1 MGCCQASPTKEDETA
16 VAEMRPSSPQRS
28 ESESSKSNDNEEHKS
43 RIRTDSMISR
53 EIDDF
58 MGTSSANKEHKTK
71 KNDDIDV
78 ELSSFGRETK
88 NVADSKAANSSLF
101 AAKDRKSG
109 FDKSARK
116 SIKRSNTTMEATS
129 VAQVISCKGWLLK
142 KGQGR
147 GLMSRRNWKRRY
159 FVLEGKHLRYYTKNG
174 EDGNGI
180 GIKGELAVMSSS
192 ILPIRKVD
200 GAKYD
205 AMFDVIQRHPIMRI
219 IHLRGEDEDAMK
231 MWLDSFAAL

>member
-28 ESESSKSNDNEEHKS
+28 ETEATKSTDNEEHKS

-58 MGTSSANKEHKTK
+58 MGTSSATKTNK
-71 KNDDIDV
+71 KNDEIDV
-78 ELSSFGRETK
+78 ELSSFSRETK
-88 NVADSKAANSSLF
+88 NVADSEAAT
-101 AAKDRKSG
+101 RKSM
-109 FDKSARK
+109 
-116 SIKRSNTTMEATS
+116 KRWNTTTEATS

-142 KGQGR
+142 KGQGK

>member
-28 ESESSKSNDNEEHKS
+28 ETEATKSSDNEEHKS

-58 MGTSSANKEHKTK
+58 MGTSSATKTNK
-71 KNDDIDV
+71 KNDEIDV
-78 ELSSFGRETK
+78 ELSSFSRETK
-88 NVADSKAANSSLF
+88 NVADSEA
-101 AAKDRKSG
+101 
-109 FDKSARK
+109 ARK
-116 SIKRSNTTMEATS
+116 SMKRWNTSMEATS

>member
-28 ESESSKSNDNEEHKS
+28 ETEATKSSDNEEHKS

-58 MGTSSANKEHKTK
+58 MGKSSATKTNK
-71 KNDDIDV
+71 KNDEIDV
-78 ELSSFGRETK
+78 ELSSFSRETK
-88 NVADSKAANSSLF
+88 NVADSEAANSSLF
-101 AAKDRKSG
+101 PAKDRKSD

-116 SIKRSNTTMEATS
+116 SMKRWNTSMEATS